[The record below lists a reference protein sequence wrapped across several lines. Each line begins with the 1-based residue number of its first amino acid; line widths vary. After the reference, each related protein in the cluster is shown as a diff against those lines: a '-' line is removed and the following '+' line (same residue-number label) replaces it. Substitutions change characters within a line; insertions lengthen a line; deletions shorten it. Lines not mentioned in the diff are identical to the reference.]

1 MISRLLKS
9 LANSRS
15 SSYVLS
21 TVVNVWLGRKGD
33 FGLVRS
39 GVSAEATGSFSGMV
53 TLPSANAKTSNDAV
67 LEAWRKEL
75 GTAPKRND
83 GDGDLHFLLLKNF
96 LYWGSVALSLYL
108 IFTVFSFF

>member
-1 MISRLLKS
+1 M
-9 LANSRS
+9 
-15 SSYVLS
+15 LS
-21 TVVNVWLGRKGD
+21 TMVNVWFGRKGD

-39 GVSAEATGSFSGMV
+39 GVSPEATGSFSGMA
-53 TLPSANAKTSNDAV
+53 TLASTNAQTSDEAV

-75 GTAPKRND
+75 GSTPNRND

>member
-15 SSYVLS
+15 SSYVFS
-21 TVVNVWLGRKGD
+21 TMMNAKLGRDGD
-33 FGLVRS
+33 FGCGQRA
-39 GVSAEATGSFSGMV
+39 GAQDTPGIFSGMV

-75 GTAPKRND
+75 GTAPKHND